1 MELLLSYSS
10 PSFFVLLPV
19 PRLSLFVS
27 IALSLPLSGCLRGLR
42 TMPWPPLSCWGA
54 RPTTAV
60 PPVTSPVPVTRV
72 QALLTGGRSPC
83 LRGEALQKYL
93 LLLSTSSS
101 SLVSFEHL
109 TVHPLITQSSLQFI
123 CSNFHTAFNHKMHWS
138 QNEACDWQAYTRL
151 CLHRFAHNR
160 HTPLPAERQMVAE
173 GGSSGKSTPSWP
185 RVEDSSDRP
194 PSG

>member
-1 MELLLSYSS
+1 
-10 PSFFVLLPV
+10 
-19 PRLSLFVS
+19 
-27 IALSLPLSGCLRGLR
+27 
-42 TMPWPPLSCWGA
+42 MPWPHLSCWGA

-123 CSNFHTAFNHKMHWS
+123 CSSFRTAFNHKMHWS
-138 QNEACDWQAYTRL
+138 QNEACDWQAYTCL

-160 HTPLPAERQMVAE
+160 HSPHPAERQMVAE

-194 PSG
+194 PSGQTTLHSWWIIEGEEAKCKMSEREGRRRSMRKHCRSEWMS